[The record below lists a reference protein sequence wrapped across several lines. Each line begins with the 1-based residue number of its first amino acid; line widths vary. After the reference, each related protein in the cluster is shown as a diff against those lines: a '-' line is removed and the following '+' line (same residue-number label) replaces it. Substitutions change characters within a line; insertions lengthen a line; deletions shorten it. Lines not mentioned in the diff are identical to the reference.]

1 MHRALAEGE
10 RMSKITVI
18 RPVDSAG
25 PPATVV
31 LAPREAL
38 PEHPVIGLV
47 DNRKPHARELLELLA
62 EELRGRL
69 GDAEILLVR
78 KPGAGHP
85 LEPEQASDMAARA
98 HMVITGVGD

>member
-1 MHRALAEGE
+1 
-10 RMSKITVI
+10 MSKITVI
-18 RPVDSAG
+18 RPVDTTA
-25 PPATVV
+25 PTTTVE
-31 LAPREAL
+31 LAPRGAL
-38 PEHPVIGLV
+38 PAHPVIGLV

-69 GDAEILLVR
+69 GGGEVVLVR